1 MKYKIK
7 SIFVSL
13 LLSTG
18 LTSLGQE
25 KVTTYVNPFI
35 GTGAVESSLSGNNY
49 PGATV
54 PFGMVQL
61 SPDTRVAPDWGEA
74 CGYNH
79 NDQVIVGFSH
89 TRLSGTGA
97 ADFID
102 ILLMPMTGTP
112 TTEAQNSPEP
122 GTGYQSAFSH
132 DQESAR
138 PGYYQVMLQNYGIQ
152 AELTATNRVG
162 IHRYTYPEGSDSH
175 VILDLDHSANKGS
188 WGRRIINSQ
197 IRIVDPQTIE
207 GYRIITGWAKL
218 RKIYFQI
225 KFSKPM
231 VSSYLT
237 DGGRK
242 HENTTVINGTNL
254 RAAFTFANK
263 DRHPLVAKVALS
275 PVSIDNARQNM
286 QKEAAGWD
294 FDQFVTQADALW
306 EKELSP
312 IQIKGTPLQ
321 KEIFYTA
328 LYHTMIQPN
337 TMSDVNGEYMAAD
350 YSSRKVGANEV
361 HYSTFSLWD
370 TYRAAHPL
378 YTLLQ
383 PTRSVDFI
391 KSMIR
396 QYDYYGYLPIWQL
409 WGQDNYCMIG
419 NHSIPVITD
428 AILKGIPGI
437 DADKAYEAVRN
448 SSTTSHPNSPFEV
461 WEKYGYMPEN
471 IQTQSVSITL
481 EQAYDDWCVAQ
492 LAKKL
497 GKEEDYEHF
506 MKRSEYYRNLYHPSS
521 GFFRAKNADGKW
533 LEPFDPYQY
542 GANGG
547 NPFTEGNAWQ
557 YSWLVQHD
565 VEGLIALH
573 GGAEAFITK
582 LDSLFTLDAR
592 LEGENASPDIS
603 GFIGQYAH
611 GNEPSHHIA
620 YLYNYVGQPH
630 KTQLYVNKILTG
642 LYHNTPDGLCGNE
655 DCGQMSAWYVF
666 SAMGFYPV
674 NPVEGKYQLGAPLF
688 DKITLSTGPE
698 KKFVITANKESDGHI
713 YVQEVYL
720 NEKKLDRTWITHE
733 EIMNGGELKFVL
745 STRP

>member
-138 PGYYQVMLQNYGIQ
+138 PGYYQVILQNYGIQ

-242 HENTTVINGTNL
+242 HENTAVINGTNL

-350 YSSRKVGANEV
+350 YSTRKVGAN
-361 HYSTFSLWD
+361 
-370 TYRAAHPL
+370 
-378 YTLLQ
+378 
-383 PTRSVDFI
+383 
-391 KSMIR
+391 
-396 QYDYYGYLPIWQL
+396 
-409 WGQDNYCMIG
+409 
-419 NHSIPVITD
+419 
-428 AILKGIPGI
+428 
-437 DADKAYEAVRN
+437 
-448 SSTTSHPNSPFEV
+448 
-461 WEKYGYMPEN
+461 
-471 IQTQSVSITL
+471 
-481 EQAYDDWCVAQ
+481 
-492 LAKKL
+492 
-497 GKEEDYEHF
+497 
-506 MKRSEYYRNLYHPSS
+506 
-521 GFFRAKNADGKW
+521 
-533 LEPFDPYQY
+533 
-542 GANGG
+542 
-547 NPFTEGNAWQ
+547 
-557 YSWLVQHD
+557 
-565 VEGLIALH
+565 
-573 GGAEAFITK
+573 
-582 LDSLFTLDAR
+582 
-592 LEGENASPDIS
+592 
-603 GFIGQYAH
+603 
-611 GNEPSHHIA
+611 
-620 YLYNYVGQPH
+620 
-630 KTQLYVNKILTG
+630 
-642 LYHNTPDGLCGNE
+642 
-655 DCGQMSAWYVF
+655 
-666 SAMGFYPV
+666 
-674 NPVEGKYQLGAPLF
+674 
-688 DKITLSTGPE
+688 
-698 KKFVITANKESDGHI
+698 
-713 YVQEVYL
+713 
-720 NEKKLDRTWITHE
+720 
-733 EIMNGGELKFVL
+733 
-745 STRP
+745 